1 MIGFGPLRLLLHI
14 TQAHKIA
21 RRYLVTNG
29 FDGALTM
36 LGLLM
41 GFYISGGTP
50 LPVIINAC
58 FGAAIALAMSGLS
71 SAYISEAAERKKEL
85 RELEYALGADLDQS
99 VHGSASRFIPV
110 YVAIVNGFSPFG
122 ISLGIISPLWLA
134 RYGMQFPIAPLEASI
149 GLALFAIFLLGVFLG
164 RISGTFWLWMGIKTT
179 LLGLLTAFLILL
191 VGMTEP
197 G

>member
-58 FGAAIALAMSGLS
+58 FGAAIALVMSGLS
-71 SAYISEAAERKKEL
+71 SA
-85 RELEYALGADLDQS
+85 
-99 VHGSASRFIPV
+99 
-110 YVAIVNGFSPFG
+110 
-122 ISLGIISPLWLA
+122 
-134 RYGMQFPIAPLEASI
+134 
-149 GLALFAIFLLGVFLG
+149 
-164 RISGTFWLWMGIKTT
+164 
-179 LLGLLTAFLILL
+179 
-191 VGMTEP
+191 
-197 G
+197 